1 MSWRGIVTVM
11 LLVGVLLSGWALWS
25 QRDRGA
31 GEVHAAKRPDY
42 VLNDFQI
49 VVLDDEGKES
59 FTVRAPRLERDPE
72 VKTTDIVTP
81 EFEIPPRPG
90 STSTPWLVRAKT
102 GWIDAEGK
110 ELRLRGQ
117 VQADSTNPRGKPVQV
132 RTDELNVFPDD
143 NRATSAALVTVTEP
157 GFILNGRGLEA
168 DLDAKRIILTSDVKA
183 RYERSA
189 R

>member
-1 MSWRGIVTVM
+1 MSWRGIVTV
-11 LLVGVLLSGWALWS
+11 LLLLGAVISGWALWS
-25 QRDRGA
+25 QRDRGH
-31 GEVHAAKRPDY
+31 GEVRPAKRPDY
-42 VLNDFQI
+42 VLHDFQV
-49 VVLDDEGKES
+49 VVLDKQGQES
-59 FTVRAPRLERDPE
+59 FTVRAPRLARDPD

-81 EFEIPPRPG
+81 EFQIPPKPG
-90 STSTPWLVRAKT
+90 STSTPWVVRSQT
-102 GWIDAEGK
+102 GWISAEGK

-117 VQADSTNPRGKPVQV
+117 VQADSTNPKGKPVQV
-132 RTDELNVFPDD
+132 RTEELNVFPDD

-168 DLDAKRIILTSDVKA
+168 DLDAKRIILNSDVKA

>member
-1 MSWRGIVTVM
+1 MKFAKPRALRLLPSVVLLGAG
-11 LLVGVLLSGWALWS
+11 LLV
-25 QRDRGA
+25 
-31 GEVHAAKRPDY
+31 
-42 VLNDFQI
+42 
-49 VVLDDEGKES
+49 
-59 FTVRAPRLERDPE
+59 

-90 STSTPWLVRAKT
+90 STATPWKVRSQT
-102 GWIDAEGK
+102 GWISAEGE

-117 VQADSTNPRGKPVQV
+117 VRADSTNADGKPVQV
-132 RTDELNVFPDD
+132 RTEELNVFPDD
-143 NRATSAALVTVTEP
+143 NRATSTAVVTVTEP

-168 DLDAKRIILTSDVKA
+168 DLDAKRILLNSDVKA